1 MQTKITIRNEAQT
14 CYIDIEG
21 TIGVESQKSGSA
33 VATYEDFRR
42 EVERITQ
49 VAAQNVVVNIRS
61 TGGDVNDALLI
72 YEALRGIDAHVT
84 TRCYGYTASAATI
97 IAQAADEGAR
107 EISGNAMYLIHRS
120 TCSIDGDSLSL
131 LSRAELLRKT
141 DERLAQLYAQHSGG
155 DVAQYA
161 ALMAENNGEGRWLTA
176 EEAVQAG
183 LADIII
189 DAQGVTDEPTDGQM
203 EGQPAE
209 LVTEPAEE
217 QIDEPTAEPVTEEL
231 PSAQARST
239 QGGQKGAPSLKK
251 QLRRVVHTAVNELL
265 RFIFSRFSYRWNEWI
280 DKNNERQAERRAE
293 RQAKRAQKE
302 QEQEAAQQAVQES
315 QTQEQSASQE
325 NLQSSATAIEVR
337 DVARA
342 QPRHSS
348 IMQSEGQRRYT
359 ASLLK
364 QVEDPL
370 MNPLV
375 TGTNKQAYTD
385 DAKAFSR

>member
-189 DAQGVTDEPTDGQM
+189 DAQVVTDEPTDGQ
-203 EGQPAE
+203 PAE
-209 LVTEPAEE
+209 PVTEPAEE
-217 QIDEPTAEPVTEEL
+217 QIDEHAAEPVTEEL

-280 DKNNERQAERRAE
+280 DKSNGRQAERRAE

-302 QEQEAAQQAVQES
+302 QEQEKAQAAEQES